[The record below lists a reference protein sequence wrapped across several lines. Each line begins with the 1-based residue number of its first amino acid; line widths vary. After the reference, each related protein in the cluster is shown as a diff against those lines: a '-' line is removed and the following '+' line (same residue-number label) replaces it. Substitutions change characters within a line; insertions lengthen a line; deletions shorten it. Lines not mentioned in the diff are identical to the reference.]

1 MKTTHRLNEDIT
13 SGDLRSAYVQA
24 PFDKGLEVLQDNGY
38 DLISLQDN
46 AKLRM
51 QEGPQA
57 YISQNGNW
65 VSEEVPYIP
74 YKGIYLSKAGILNR
88 NAKKATQS
96 HRDGT
101 DFYLTDDQV
110 EEYRSDCVL
119 LSTSSRNFS
128 IPTNRFNENEIT
140 LYAFGDQ
147 AEAYGNFLKENDIN
161 EMSIWLAD
169 MQDKPFARKLW
180 FWGLVGNSGLGGI
193 GRYLGYDNEVRGVRR
208 NDIEGAPE
216 KNFATGNKS

>member
-1 MKTTHRLNEDIT
+1 MKPLLLEEIT
-13 SGDLRSAYVQA
+13 SGDLLSAYVVA
-24 PFDKGLEVLQDNGY
+24 PFDEGLEVLQKNNY
-38 DLISLQDN
+38 SLISLEEN
-46 AKLRM
+46 AMLRI

-65 VSEEVPYIP
+65 VSEDVPYIP

-128 IPTNRFNENEIT
+128 IPTNRFNEYEIT
-140 LYAFGDQ
+140 NYAFGEQ
-147 AEAYGNFLKENDIN
+147 AEAYGNFLKENGID
-161 EMSIWLAD
+161 EMHIWLAD
-169 MQDKPFARKLW
+169 LQEKPFARKLW
-180 FWGLVGNSGLGGI
+180 FWTLI
-193 GRYLGYDNEVRGVRR
+193 GWSALIGTNRFWEFGDRCVRGVR
-208 NDIEGAPE
+208 
-216 KNFATGNKS
+216 KNLQESIR

>member
-1 MKTTHRLNEDIT
+1 MKKNQLIQDIT
-13 SGDLRSAYVQA
+13 SGDLLSAYVVA
-24 PFDKGLEVLQDNGY
+24 PFDEGLEVLQKNNY
-38 DLISLQDN
+38 SLISLEEN
-46 AKLRM
+46 AMLRI

-65 VSEEVPYIP
+65 VSEDVPYIP

-128 IPTNRFNENEIT
+128 IPTNRFNEYEIT
-140 LYAFGDQ
+140 NYAFGEQ
-147 AEAYGNFLKENDIN
+147 AEAYGNFLKENGIK
-161 EMSIWLAD
+161 EMPIWLTN
-169 MQDKPFARKLW
+169 MQDKPFAKKLR
-180 FWGLVGNSGLGGI
+180 FSSLGFRSGLNGGSGDLCI
-193 GRYLGYDNEVRGVRR
+193 YLNRARGVR
-208 NDIEGAPE
+208 
-216 KNFATGNKS
+216 KNIQESK

>member
-1 MKTTHRLNEDIT
+1 MKTKTQELIQDVVQGNV
-13 SGDLRSAYVQA
+13 LSAYVVA
-24 PFDKGLEVLQDNGY
+24 PFDKGLEILQKDY
-38 DLISLQDN
+38 SLISLEEN
-46 AKLRM
+46 AQLRI

-65 VSEEVPYIP
+65 VSEEVLYTP

-96 HRDGT
+96 NRDGT
-101 DFYLTDDQV
+101 NFYLTDDQV
-110 EEYRSDCVL
+110 KEYRSDCVL

-128 IPTNRFNENEIT
+128 ISTNRFNKNEIT

-161 EMSIWLAD
+161 KMSIWLAD

-180 FWGLVGNSGLGGI
+180 FGWLDVNSGLDGTS
-193 GRYLGYDNEVRGVRR
+193 RDLDYDSMVRGVTSERR
-208 NDIEGAPE
+208 RSRA
-216 KNFATGNKS
+216 KNF